1 MMEFAT
7 LRPPLA
13 EKAIALIEPLPLV
26 EFRKLRVVLMPGVNP
41 TNCTTLRPL
50 SGSDSAVR
58 ELTTSPR
65 SEVAV
70 ASSGASAVISITSV
84 TAPTS
89 SGTLI
94 SATCATCRMKRGRT

>member
-1 MMEFAT
+1 MIELAT

-13 EKAIALIEPLPLV
+13 ENATAAIEPLPFV
-26 EFRKLRVVLMPGVNP
+26 ELRKLRVVLMPGVSP
-41 TNCTTLRPL
+41 TSWSTLRPFR
-50 SGSDSAVR
+50 GSDSAVR

-70 ASSGASAVISITSV
+70 ASSGASAEISTVSV
-84 TAPTS
+84 RSPTS

-94 SATCATCRMKRGRT
+94 SATCATCRMKRWRS